1 MAAGQIIIPEAMPS
15 RDTNGRAVSS
25 RLYFYNPGTSIQAP
39 VFTAPDLLTQ
49 LPQPVVADAGGRWPQ
64 IWADKTHAFTVSWTG
79 ANGQLIKSYT
89 GIVPADSYVVY
100 DGFALQDL
108 TNVAVPDFRRA
119 LTLAGFISQ
128 QSQLNVLQAEIA
140 ALCRRLCNFSS
151 TSKDGV
157 DLRDYIS
164 PSDSLTDAQI
174 AAYPDTGTA
183 GWPDVSGALR
193 LAMMAAWAGN
203 TFVNAEYLSG
213 RYFIDPAL
221 PILFP
226 AGFRGP
232 NVRYPTLSY
241 TVGLDGVV
249 RDRIVGGQ
257 LIFIV
262 DPKSQYRQVPK
273 IALQANVVVE
283 GLAVV
288 GVGLAADAA
297 AIDVTN
303 YTSGTTPFNRVV
315 GGEEYADD
323 APVICTDHRHTS
335 DGTSVPVAKVGN
347 VRLECFL
354 VGMLKGVYFG
364 DPLVSEEPWAALTA
378 SGNVTGTGNN
388 DIEIKCGPMLR
399 VMGMSRKTS
408 TSMSIKIKS
417 SQPTWSG
424 LTQPNSGGLSGYSW
438 LKLIQQR
445 GRVLDCGHRAVGFD
459 VRIEARGYRYGVFMR
474 AGAGTVPNVGPNGQD
489 TGKYNSATIYVEGER
504 IITAVHVEPDAYM
517 HAVAVELY
525 GHFMDFYNP
534 NGETGPVIEI
544 LTDGAVAGAVDKTI
558 GTLIMV
564 NTDYAIGYKGDAGAG
579 NIWVSTAEG
588 VATVL
593 PSQSDP
599 INYNPTTKTFQDPD
613 SSLAW
618 VFRNAGFK
626 PSGLSPF
633 ATVSYKGY
641 IRESAGRVFVNTA
654 ADGHLEHDMS
664 GLHFS
669 RWSQAKSHHADAAI
683 LSASPTTVIVHT
695 NARVVA
701 SSNSQTV
708 YDMIDLNKLQIGTNR
723 YLGYSGEG
731 DGAAVI
737 GGTNMPAS
745 FFNGKNCVIADFGSA
760 IDDDDDDDG
769 EG

>member
-1 MAAGQIIIPEAMPS
+1 MSVLSTARARECIKAHAY
-15 RDTNGRAVSS
+15 RDLS
-25 RLYFYNPGTSIQAP
+25 
-39 VFTAPDLLTQ
+39 
-49 LPQPVVADAGGRWPQ
+49 
-64 IWADKTHAFTVSWTG
+64 
-79 ANGQLIKSYT
+79 
-89 GIVPADSYVVY
+89 
-100 DGFALQDL
+100 
-108 TNVAVPDFRRA
+108 NVDCGDFREKM
-119 LTLAGFISQ
+119 LTCGGSLLGSGGGLSLSA
-128 QSQLNVLQAEIA
+128 
-140 ALCRRLCNFSS
+140 
-151 TSKDGV
+151 
-157 DLRDYIS
+157 YID
-164 PSDSLTDAQI
+164 PSLSLTDAQI
-174 AAYPDTGTA
+174 AAYPDKTG
-183 GWPDVSGALR
+183 WVDVSAALR
-193 LAMMAAWAGN
+193 QAMRDAYSLG
-203 TFVNAEYLSG
+203 TFVNAENLAG
-213 RYFIDPAL
+213 RYYINPAV

-226 AGFRGP
+226 AGFKGP

-241 TVGLDGVV
+241 FVDLDAKL

-257 LIFIV
+257 LMFIM
-262 DPKSQYRQVPK
+262 DPKSIWRQVPK
-273 IALQANVVVE
+273 IAIQANIVAE
-283 GLAVV
+283 GLAIV
-288 GVGLAADAA
+288 GVGLAGDGA
-297 AIDVTN
+297 AINVSN

-315 GGEEYADD
+315 GGEEYAND

-335 DGTSVPVAKVGN
+335 DGASVPVAKVGN

-354 VGMLKGVYFG
+354 VGMMKGVYFG
-364 DPLVSEEPWAALTA
+364 DPLVSEEPWANLTA

-408 TSMSIKIKS
+408 TSMSIKIRS
-417 SQPTWSG
+417 SQPTWTG
-424 LTQPNSGGLSGYSW
+424 LTQPNSGGTFDYSW

-459 VRIEARGYRYGVFMR
+459 VDIQARGYRYAVYLR
-474 AGAGTVPNVGPNGQD
+474 AGAGTAPNVGPNGQD
-489 TGKYNSATIYVEGER
+489 TGKYNSAKIRVEGER
-504 IITAVHVEPDAYM
+504 IITALHIDPDAYG
-517 HAVAVELY
+517 HALDMEVY

-534 NGETGPVIEI
+534 NGETGPVFEI

-558 GTLIMV
+558 GTLITV
-564 NTDYAIGYKGDAGAG
+564 GTDYPIGFKGDAGSG

-588 VATVL
+588 VATVV
-593 PSQSDP
+593 PSQADP
-599 INYNPTTKTFQDPD
+599 TNYNPTTKTFQDPD

-633 ATVSYKGY
+633 AVISYKGY
-641 IRESAGRVFVNTA
+641 IRECAGRVFFNTA

-683 LSASPTTVIVHT
+683 LSPSLNTVIVHT